1 MRKIAIILIA
11 CIVICAANPQPESTE
26 NHQQVLAAGNTQTV
40 LASCFTDQI
49 GMRDNNLY
57 AGNNYA
63 ELSINYLNKDFKAL
77 GGLPFGYKLQITYKG
92 RSIIATKGDVG
103 AGGPSHPKIDIHK
116 KAAQALGI
124 NNCDNFLDQ
133 VQIQFIG

>member
-1 MRKIAIILIA
+1 MRKIAILLIA
-11 CIVICAANPQPESTE
+11 CAVICTASSLTE
-26 NHQQVLAAGNTQTV
+26 FTNNLLSLKGTGNTQTV
-40 LASCFTDQI
+40 LASCFTDQT

-63 ELSINYLNKDFKAL
+63 ELSVNPKNKDFKAL
-77 GGLPFGYKLQITYKG
+77 GGLPFGYKLKITYKG
-92 RSIIATKGDVG
+92 RSVVATKGDVG

-124 NNCDNFLDQ
+124 NNCDSFLEN
-133 VQIQFIG
+133 VQIEFLG